1 MEPTNPL
8 NGEKMVGGLV
18 GLVLLGGAG
27 IVVLAIIA
35 FIVYYN
41 SLIGLKNRVENAWAQ
56 IDVQLKK
63 RADLIPNLI
72 ETVKGY
78 ARHEKSVF
86 ENVTKAR
93 ASMMSAGSIKE
104 KAVADNMLTGAL
116 KSLFAVAEAYPQLKA
131 NENFRALQE
140 ELTAIKDR
148 IAYARQFYNDS
159 VMRFNQTIQ
168 QIPANVIAG
177 FMSLAQKDYF
187 KIEEKEKEV
196 PKVKFE

>member
-18 GLVLLGGAG
+18 GLVLLSGAG

-140 ELTAIKDR
+140 ELTAIEDR

>member
-1 MEPTNPL
+1 
-8 NGEKMVGGLV
+8 MVGGLV

-140 ELTAIKDR
+140 ELTAIEDR